1 MLLRIAV
8 RLRPWRRQ
16 TALLQVSRDNRV
28 SQLLLQGLLVSLV
41 LECCESGPWAIAWA
55 IACATFDGGRRVT
68 SLLGQMLLIEPAH
81 FVSAMA
87 AGMKR
92 ARASCTRLNE
102 AC

>member
-41 LECCESGPWAIAWA
+41 QKGCD
-55 IACATFDGGRRVT
+55 IACARFDGERRVT
-68 SLLGQMLLIEPAH
+68 FLI
-81 FVSAMA
+81 S
-87 AGMKR
+87 
-92 ARASCTRLNE
+92 
-102 AC
+102 